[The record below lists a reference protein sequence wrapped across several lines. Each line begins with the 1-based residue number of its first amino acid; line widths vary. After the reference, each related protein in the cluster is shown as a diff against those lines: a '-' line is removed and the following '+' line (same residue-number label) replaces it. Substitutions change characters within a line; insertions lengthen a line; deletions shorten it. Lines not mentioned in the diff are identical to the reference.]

1 MKEDLDE
8 IPIENPSDAMHRT
21 GFQKVSTICI
31 TSLGTEVKSCI
42 VEDKILWLTQKAKA
56 VSTKAV
62 QGYTGAVL
70 SNVV

>member
-31 TSLGTEVKSCI
+31 TSPGNKVQSCV
-42 VEDKILWLTQKAKA
+42 VEDKILWLAHKA
-56 VSTKAV
+56 
-62 QGYTGAVL
+62 
-70 SNVV
+70 